1 MENFFV
7 GSFLISNGRLGVSM
21 KEDGEAVLRLTRA
34 TDEEGAPVNQGICS
48 LNPKQ
53 TLDVL
58 KGCGIATTLGPKWNE
73 K

>member
-1 MENFFV
+1 
-7 GSFLISNGRLGVSM
+7 M
-21 KEDGEAVLRLTRA
+21 KENGNAVLQLTRA

-58 KGCGIATTLGPKWNE
+58 KGCGIATTLGPNWN
-73 K
+73 KK